1 MVDMKKQSTI
11 AIWEGCDA
19 TVSEAIE
26 QFGDRWSAYSIAS
39 KRYPIA
45 RLVEELIDPAVAAYT
60 EEIPARYR
68 GHIPGAGTGVAF
80 SAIMKL
86 VGFPAMIRLQRQL
99 LRAFVLTHDQ
109 QSKKDRCFIATL
121 ETLIELVMACKRKKP
136 SSEDV
141 GGLNNQRLKGFC
153 RFCSSQA
160 ELASFA
166 TGEGQRDP
174 DEHLRLSN
182 LYCTTHRPK
191 THDGSW
197 NPAYRQAK
205 RAVAQFDL
213 ELARLS
219 RQCAIRAKPQA
230 KSGNELV
237 DSYFFQYML
246 SLTVQV
252 ADETELRNIARFM
265 VDTRFSDRKKQ
276 IVVLQKLGFNQSEIA
291 RRLQIE
297 RQAVSKAIRSIPD
310 CFRLPK
316 A

>member
-1 MVDMKKQSTI
+1 M
-11 AIWEGCDA
+11 
-19 TVSEAIE
+19 
-26 QFGDRWSAYSIAS
+26 AS
-39 KRYPIA
+39 KRYPIT
-45 RLVEELIDPAVAAYT
+45 RLVEELIDPAVAAYAK
-60 EEIPARYR
+60 EIPARYQR
-68 GHIPGAGTGVAF
+68 HIPGVGTDVAF

-121 ETLIELVMACKRKKP
+121 ETVIELVMACKRKKP

-153 RFCSSQA
+153 RFCGTQA

-174 DEHLRLSN
+174 DEYLRLSN

-219 RQCAIRAKPQA
+219 RQCAIRAEPKA
-230 KSGNELV
+230 KSGDELV
-237 DSYFFQYML
+237 DAYIFRYML
-246 SLTVQV
+246 SQTLHL
-252 ADETELRNIARFM
+252 ADEAELRNLARLM
-265 VDTRFSDRKKQ
+265 VDVNLTDRRKQ
-276 IVVLQKLGFNQSEIA
+276 ILVLQKFGFNQSEIA
-291 RRLQIE
+291 RRLEIE
-297 RQAVSKAIRSIPD
+297 RQAVSKALRSIPD
-310 CFRLPK
+310 CFRLSK

>member
-11 AIWEGCDA
+11 AIWEGCNA
-19 TVSEAIE
+19 TVAEAIE
-26 QFGDRWSAYSIAS
+26 QFRDRWSAYSTAS

-45 RLVEELIDPAVAAYT
+45 RLVEELIDPAVAAYAK
-60 EEIPARYR
+60 EIPARYQ

-109 QSKKDRCFIATL
+109 QSKKDRCFTATL

-153 RFCSSQA
+153 RFCGSQA

-166 TGEGQRDP
+166 TGKGQRDP

-205 RAVAQFDL
+205 RAVAQFDV

-219 RQCAIRAKPQA
+219 RQCAIRAEPKA
-230 KSGNELV
+230 KSGDELV
-237 DSYFFQYML
+237 DAYIFRYML
-246 SLTVQV
+246 SRTLHL
-252 ADETELRNIARFM
+252 ADEAELRNLARLM
-265 VDTRFSDRKKQ
+265 VDVKLTDRRKQ
-276 IVVLQKLGFNQSEIA
+276 ILVLQKFGFNQSEIA
-291 RRLQIE
+291 RRLEIE
-297 RQAVSKAIRSIPD
+297 RQAVSKALRSIPD
-310 CFRLPK
+310 CFRLSK

>member
-26 QFGDRWSAYSIAS
+26 QFGDRWSAYSTAS

-45 RLVEELIDPAVAAYT
+45 RLVEELVDPAVAAYT

-86 VGFPAMIRLQRQL
+86 VGLPAMIRLQRQL

-121 ETLIELVMACKRKKP
+121 ETLIELVTACKRKKP

-153 RFCSSQA
+153 RFCGSQA

-191 THDGSW
+191 THDDSW

-205 RAVAQFDL
+205 RALAQFDL

-219 RQCAIRAKPQA
+219 RQCAIRAEPKA
-230 KSGNELV
+230 KSGDELV
-237 DSYFFQYML
+237 DAYIFRYML
-246 SLTVQV
+246 SRTLHL
-252 ADETELRNIARFM
+252 ADEAELRNLARLM
-265 VDTRFSDRKKQ
+265 VDAKLTDRRKQ
-276 IVVLQKLGFNQSEIA
+276 ILVLQKFGFNQSEIA
-291 RRLQIE
+291 RRLEIE
-297 RQAVSKAIRSIPD
+297 RQAVSKALRSIPD
-310 CFRLPK
+310 CFRL
-316 A
+316 

>member
-19 TVSEAIE
+19 TVSEAIK
-26 QFGDRWSAYSIAS
+26 QFGDRWSAYSTAS
-39 KRYPIA
+39 KRYPIT
-45 RLVEELIDPAVAAYT
+45 RLVEELIDPTVAAYAK
-60 EEIPARYR
+60 EIPARYQ

-86 VGFPAMIRLQRQL
+86 VGFLAMIRLQRQL

-109 QSKKDRCFIATL
+109 QSKKDRCFIGTL

-141 GGLNNQRLKGFC
+141 GGLNSQRLKGFC
-153 RFCSSQA
+153 RFCGSQA

-219 RQCAIRAKPQA
+219 RQCAIRAEPKA
-230 KSGNELV
+230 KSGDELF
-237 DSYFFQYML
+237 DAYIFRYML
-246 SLTVQV
+246 SRTLHL
-252 ADETELRNIARFM
+252 ADEAELRNLARLM
-265 VDTRFSDRKKQ
+265 VDAKLTDRRKQ
-276 IVVLQKLGFNQSEIA
+276 ILVLQKLGFNQSEIA
-291 RRLQIE
+291 RRLEIE
-297 RQAVSKAIRSIPD
+297 RQAVSKALRSIPD
-310 CFRLPK
+310 CFRL
-316 A
+316 

>member
-26 QFGDRWSAYSIAS
+26 QFGDRWRAYSMAS
-39 KRYPIA
+39 KRYPIT
-45 RLVEELIDPAVAAYT
+45 RLVEELIDPAVAAYAK
-60 EEIPARYR
+60 EIPARYQ
-68 GHIPGAGTGVAF
+68 GHIPGVGTDVAF

-153 RFCSSQA
+153 RFCGTQA

-174 DEHLRLSN
+174 DEYLRLSN

-219 RQCAIRAKPQA
+219 RQCAIRAEPKA
-230 KSGNELV
+230 KSGDELV
-237 DSYFFQYML
+237 DAYIFRYML
-246 SLTVQV
+246 SQTLHL
-252 ADETELRNIARFM
+252 ADEAELRNLARLM
-265 VDTRFSDRKKQ
+265 VDVKLTDRRKQ
-276 IVVLQKLGFNQSEIA
+276 ILVLQKIGFNQSEIA
-291 RRLQIE
+291 RRLEIE
-297 RQAVSKAIRSIPD
+297 RQAVSKALRSIPD
-310 CFRLPK
+310 CFRLSK

>member
-19 TVSEAIE
+19 TVSEAIK
-26 QFGDRWSAYSIAS
+26 QFGDRWSAYSTAS
-39 KRYPIA
+39 KRYSIT
-45 RLVEELIDPAVAAYT
+45 RLVEELIDPAVTAYAKET
-60 EEIPARYR
+60 PARYQ

-153 RFCSSQA
+153 RFCGSQA

-219 RQCAIRAKPQA
+219 RQCAIRAEPKA
-230 KSGNELV
+230 KSGDELV
-237 DSYFFQYML
+237 DAYIFRYML
-246 SLTVQV
+246 SRTLHL
-252 ADETELRNIARFM
+252 ADEAELRNLARLM
-265 VDTRFSDRKKQ
+265 VDVKLTDRRKQ
-276 IVVLQKLGFNQSEIA
+276 ILVLQKFGFNQSEIA
-291 RRLQIE
+291 RRLEIE
-297 RQAVSKAIRSIPD
+297 RQAVSKALRSIPD
-310 CFRLPK
+310 CFRLSK

>member
-19 TVSEAIE
+19 TISEAIE
-26 QFGDRWSAYSIAS
+26 QFGDRWSGYSTAS
-39 KRYPIA
+39 KRYPIT
-45 RLVEELIDPAVAAYT
+45 RLVEELIDPAVAAYAK
-60 EEIPARYR
+60 EIPARYQ

-136 SSEDV
+136 SSKDV

-153 RFCSSQA
+153 RFCGSQA

-219 RQCAIRAKPQA
+219 RQCAIRAEPKA
-230 KSGNELV
+230 KSGDELV
-237 DSYFFQYML
+237 DAYIFRYML
-246 SLTVQV
+246 SRTLHL
-252 ADETELRNIARFM
+252 ADEAELRNLARLM
-265 VDTRFSDRKKQ
+265 VDVKLTDRRKQ
-276 IVVLQKLGFNQSEIA
+276 ILVLQKFGFNQSEIA
-291 RRLQIE
+291 RRLEIE
-297 RQAVSKAIRSIPD
+297 RQAVSKALRSIPD
-310 CFRLPK
+310 CFRLSK

>member
-19 TVSEAIE
+19 TVSEAIK
-26 QFGDRWSAYSIAS
+26 QFGDRWSAYSTAS
-39 KRYPIA
+39 KRYPIT
-45 RLVEELIDPAVAAYT
+45 RLVEELIDPTVAAYAK
-60 EEIPARYR
+60 EIPARYQ

-109 QSKKDRCFIATL
+109 QSKKDRCFIGTL

-141 GGLNNQRLKGFC
+141 GGLNSQRLKGFC
-153 RFCSSQA
+153 RFCGSQA

-219 RQCAIRAKPQA
+219 RQCAIRAEPKA
-230 KSGNELV
+230 KSGDELV
-237 DSYFFQYML
+237 DAYIFRYML
-246 SLTVQV
+246 SRTLHL
-252 ADETELRNIARFM
+252 ADEAELRNLTRLM
-265 VDTRFSDRKKQ
+265 VDAKLTDRRKQ
-276 IVVLQKLGFNQSEIA
+276 ILVLQKLGFNQSEIA
-291 RRLQIE
+291 RRLEIE
-297 RQAVSKAIRSIPD
+297 RQAVSKALRSIPD
-310 CFRLPK
+310 CFRL
-316 A
+316 

>member
-1 MVDMKKQSTI
+1 MKKQSTI

-19 TVSEAIE
+19 TISEAIE
-26 QFGDRWSAYSIAS
+26 QFGDRWSAYSTAS
-39 KRYPIA
+39 KRYPIT
-45 RLVEELIDPAVAAYT
+45 RLVEELIDPAVAAYAK
-60 EEIPARYR
+60 EIPARYQ

-153 RFCSSQA
+153 RFCGSQA

-219 RQCAIRAKPQA
+219 RQCAIRAEPKA
-230 KSGNELV
+230 KSGDELV
-237 DSYFFQYML
+237 DAYIFRYML
-246 SLTVQV
+246 SRTLHL
-252 ADETELRNIARFM
+252 ADEAELRNLARLM
-265 VDTRFSDRKKQ
+265 VDVKLTDRRKQ
-276 IVVLQKLGFNQSEIA
+276 ILVLQKFGFNQSEIA
-291 RRLQIE
+291 RRLEIE
-297 RQAVSKAIRSIPD
+297 RQAVSKALRSIPD
-310 CFRLPK
+310 CFRLSK

>member
-19 TVSEAIE
+19 TVSEAIK
-26 QFGDRWSAYSIAS
+26 QFGDRWSAYSTAS

-60 EEIPARYR
+60 EGIPTRYQ

-86 VGFPAMIRLQRQL
+86 IGFPVIIRLQRQL

-109 QSKKDRCFIATL
+109 QSEKDRCFIATL
-121 ETLIELVMACKRKKP
+121 ETLIELVMACKSKKP

-153 RFCSSQA
+153 RFCGSQA

-219 RQCAIRAKPQA
+219 RQCAIRAEPKA
-230 KSGNELV
+230 KSGDELV
-237 DSYFFQYML
+237 DAYIFRYML
-246 SLTVQV
+246 SRTLHL
-252 ADETELRNIARFM
+252 ADEAELRNLARLM
-265 VDTRFSDRKKQ
+265 VDVKLTDRRKQ
-276 IVVLQKLGFNQSEIA
+276 ILVLQKFGFNQSEIA
-291 RRLQIE
+291 RRLEIE
-297 RQAVSKAIRSIPD
+297 RQAVSKALRSIPD
-310 CFRLPK
+310 CFRLSK

>member
-19 TVSEAIE
+19 TISEAIE
-26 QFGDRWSAYSIAS
+26 QFGDRWSGYSTAS
-39 KRYPIA
+39 KRYPIT
-45 RLVEELIDPAVAAYT
+45 RLVEELIDPAVAAYAK
-60 EEIPARYR
+60 EIPARYQ

-136 SSEDV
+136 SSKDV

-153 RFCSSQA
+153 RFCGSQA

-219 RQCAIRAKPQA
+219 RQCAIRAEPKA
-230 KSGNELV
+230 KSGDELV
-237 DSYFFQYML
+237 DAYIFRYML
-246 SLTVQV
+246 SRTLHL
-252 ADETELRNIARFM
+252 ADEAKLRNLARVM
-265 VDTRFSDRKKQ
+265 VDVNLTDRRKQ
-276 IVVLQKLGFNQSEIA
+276 ILVLQKFGFNQSEIA
-291 RRLQIE
+291 RRLEIE
-297 RQAVSKAIRSIPD
+297 RQAVSKALRSIPD
-310 CFRLPK
+310 CFRLSK

>member
-1 MVDMKKQSTI
+1 M
-11 AIWEGCDA
+11 
-19 TVSEAIE
+19 
-26 QFGDRWSAYSIAS
+26 
-39 KRYPIA
+39 
-45 RLVEELIDPAVAAYT
+45 
-60 EEIPARYR
+60 
-68 GHIPGAGTGVAF
+68 AF

-153 RFCSSQA
+153 RFCGSQA

-219 RQCAIRAKPQA
+219 RQCAIRAEPKA
-230 KSGNELV
+230 KSGDELV
-237 DSYFFQYML
+237 DAYIFRYML
-246 SLTVQV
+246 SRTLHL
-252 ADETELRNIARFM
+252 ADEAELRNLARLM
-265 VDTRFSDRKKQ
+265 VDVKLTDRRKQ
-276 IVVLQKLGFNQSEIA
+276 ILVLQKFGFNQSEIA
-291 RRLQIE
+291 RRLEIE
-297 RQAVSKAIRSIPD
+297 RQAVSKALRSIPD
-310 CFRLPK
+310 CFRLSK

>member
-1 MVDMKKQSTI
+1 M
-11 AIWEGCDA
+11 
-19 TVSEAIE
+19 
-26 QFGDRWSAYSIAS
+26 AS
-39 KRYPIA
+39 KRYPIT
-45 RLVEELIDPAVAAYT
+45 RLVEELIDPAVAAYAK
-60 EEIPARYR
+60 EIPARYQ
-68 GHIPGAGTGVAF
+68 GHIPGVGTDVAF

-153 RFCSSQA
+153 RFCGTQA

-174 DEHLRLSN
+174 DEYLRLSN

-219 RQCAIRAKPQA
+219 RQCAIRAEPKA
-230 KSGNELV
+230 KSGDELV
-237 DSYFFQYML
+237 DAYIFRYML
-246 SLTVQV
+246 SQTLHL
-252 ADETELRNIARFM
+252 ADEAELRNLARLM
-265 VDTRFSDRKKQ
+265 VDVKLTDRRKQ
-276 IVVLQKLGFNQSEIA
+276 ILVLQKIGFNQSEIA
-291 RRLQIE
+291 RRLEIE
-297 RQAVSKAIRSIPD
+297 RQAVSKALRSIPD
-310 CFRLPK
+310 CFRLSK

>member
-19 TVSEAIE
+19 TVSEAIK
-26 QFGDRWSAYSIAS
+26 QFGDRWSAYSTAS
-39 KRYPIA
+39 KRYPIT
-45 RLVEELIDPAVAAYT
+45 RLVEELIDPTVAAYAK
-60 EEIPARYR
+60 EIPARYQ

-109 QSKKDRCFIATL
+109 QSKKDRCFIGTL

-141 GGLNNQRLKGFC
+141 GGLNSQRLKGFC
-153 RFCSSQA
+153 RFCGSQA

-219 RQCAIRAKPQA
+219 RQCAIRAEPKA
-230 KSGNELV
+230 KSGDEFV
-237 DSYFFQYML
+237 DAYIFRYML
-246 SLTVQV
+246 SRTLHL
-252 ADETELRNIARFM
+252 ADEAELRNLARLM
-265 VDTRFSDRKKQ
+265 VDAKLTDRRKQ
-276 IVVLQKLGFNQSEIA
+276 ILVLQKLGFNQSEIA
-291 RRLQIE
+291 RRLEIE
-297 RQAVSKAIRSIPD
+297 RQAVSKALRSIPD
-310 CFRLPK
+310 CFRL
-316 A
+316 